1 MQEQML
7 VQREEQGQNFLE
19 KVLQKCMELLF
30 SFIGNPLLGS
40 GSDEKALFERLMLQN
55 LMGMQV
61 LLGTDAA
68 AKGMNPLRRGGANTP
83 RTQRERGRYEELRDQ
98 IMHRMSNAPIVVP
111 APVYD
116 KIAFAA
122 GALSSEIHA
131 FGKGDAKLEMKV
143 MQEYLAELEKQQ
155 WKTHDL
161 MSPLLLILETKY
173 AEGHA
178 ESGAPGY
185 GAAKPSGSGI
195 NFGKQQAGWVELKPR
210 EDRQRASQLAYSNE
224 ENPHSRPPPD
234 YGAAKPAGGA
244 SKVQH
249 SAQELQKYA
258 QQLAAVDE
266 NVAQLLR
273 AKNADMSELRLIS
286 VREMLRHYFEKN
298 PKEFREIAISLLG
311 MVPSEGDDTLMQK
324 LAYEI
329 ARIGSFALAYRM
341 LIALREKKKMGELV
355 CIRNLAVQKGK
366 GKKVLVCRRAC
377 GSAGMARGVLE
388 LLIKKGSTSI

>member
-1 MQEQML
+1 ML
-7 VQREEQGQNFLE
+7 VQREEQGQTFLE
-19 KVLQKCMELLF
+19 QVLQKCLELLF

-40 GSDEKALFERLMLQN
+40 GSDEKALFERLVLQN
-55 LMGMQV
+55 MMTMQ
-61 LLGTDAA
+61 LLIGADNA
-68 AKGMNPLRRGGANTP
+68 AKGMNPLRRGGANIPQTL
-83 RTQRERGRYEELRDQ
+83 RERGRYEELREQ
-98 IMHRMSNAPIVVP
+98 IMHRMTSAPIVVP

-116 KIAFAA
+116 KIALAA
-122 GALSSEIHA
+122 GAISREIHS
-131 FGKGDAKLEMKV
+131 FGKGDARLELKI
-143 MQEYLAELEKQQ
+143 MQEYLQELERQQ
-155 WKTHDL
+155 WKVHDL
-161 MSPLLLILETKY
+161 MSPLLLIMENKY
-173 AEGHA
+173 AEHGELGYDAAKPGGFGMHARGHA
-178 ESGAPGY
+178 EQLEYWKELLPDTKSAPGHD
-185 GAAKPSGSGI
+185 AASP
-195 NFGKQQAGWVELKPR
+195 F
-210 EDRQRASQLAYSNE
+210 
-224 ENPHSRPPPD
+224 
-234 YGAAKPAGGA
+234 GGA
-244 SKVQH
+244 SKAQH
-249 SAQELQKYA
+249 SHQELQKFA

-266 NVAQLLR
+266 NVAHLLR

-311 MVPSEGDDTLMQK
+311 MVPNDGDEVLMQK

-377 GSAGMARGVLE
+377 GSAGMARGILE